1 MKEFNWDIKHT
12 RSERK
17 EKHMYSVGKPLII
30 ISNIVSDK
38 PKLFIFISIIVVSV
52 LAVPVII
59 PHTSHPQHIYH
70 IALHI
75 ASFVLSI
82 FLFIVSISS
91 YLRNGGSRLLFMS
104 LGFLSLLVVEVLF
117 LFYATR
123 GIREILIPVINIEL
137 PHIILFA
144 MLTLFGIG
152 ILKVNPRQ

>member
-1 MKEFNWDIKHT
+1 
-12 RSERK
+12 
-17 EKHMYSVGKPLII
+17 MYSVRKPLRII
-30 ISNIVSDK
+30 DNIVSDK
-38 PKLFIFISIIVVSV
+38 PKLFILISIIIVSV

-59 PHTSHPQHIYH
+59 PHTTHPQHIYH

-75 ASFVLSI
+75 ASLILSI
-82 FLFIVSISS
+82 FLFIVSLSS

-104 LGFLSLLVVEVLF
+104 LGFLSLLIVETLF

-123 GIREILIPVINIEL
+123 GIREILIPVVNIEL